1 MKKLSTRAAAV
12 ALGGALVAGGTFMF
26 DRDALA
32 GDSAAEAGRKAA
44 VRMMV
49 EETPVER
56 DGKMV
61 TSFAEVVEK
70 VSPSVVKVYT
80 TMKAREVSQEQMN
93 PFFNDPAF
101 RRFFGERF
109 GDQFGGR
116 GMVPEMPA
124 PRREGMGSG
133 VIVTK
138 DGYIL
143 TNNHVVE
150 NADEVKVQ
158 VGEDGEEFT
167 AKVVGTDPKTDI
179 AVLKIENGDKSFPA
193 VTVADSELIKV
204 GDVVLAVGNP
214 FGIGQTVTMGI
225 VSATGRAT
233 LGMEYEDF
241 IQTDAAI
248 NPGNSGGALVDAEG
262 RLIGINTAIIS
273 RSGGNQGIG
282 FAVPMNLARTVMES
296 LIEHGRVVRGFMGVN
311 IQDVNPALA
320 REFDLE
326 ENKGALVSDVTED
339 SPAEKAGIK
348 TGDVIVEFDGK
359 DVRDSRNL
367 KLQVA
372 QIAPGEEVPLK
383 VVRNGKVRE
392 LEITLKEYPS
402 EQLAAKGSSKKKGS
416 FDKAETEVL
425 SGITV
430 GEVDARA
437 RKQFEIPGS
446 LKGALVTDVDAGSPA
461 YEAGL
466 RPGDIIQEIERKPV
480 KDAEEAIAMSE
491 NLEGDS
497 VLLKIWSRGGSR
509 FLVVKNEQLG

>member
-1 MKKLSTRAAAV
+1 MSDRVKKFSTRAAAV

-26 DRDALA
+26 DSNALA
-32 GDSAAEAGRKAA
+32 KDSAAEAGRKEAI
-44 VRMMV
+44 RMMV
-49 EETPVER
+49 DETPVER

-61 TSFAEVVEK
+61 TSFAEVLK
-70 VSPSVVKVYT
+70 NVSPSVVKVYT
-80 TMKAREVSQEQMN
+80 TMKAREVSEEQFS
-93 PFFNDPAF
+93 PFFNDPRF
-101 RRFFGERF
+101 RRFFGE
-109 GDQFGGR
+109 QFDGR
-116 GMVPEMPA
+116 GMRPQMPA
-124 PRREGMGSG
+124 PRQEGMGSG

-150 NADEVKVQ
+150 NADVVKVQ
-158 VGEDGEEFT
+158 VGERGEEFT

-193 VTVADSELIKV
+193 IRVADSEGIKV

-233 LGMEYEDF
+233 MGMEYEDF

-282 FAVPMNLARTVMES
+282 FAVPVNLARGVMES
-296 LIEHGRVVRGFMGVN
+296 LVEHGRVVRGFMGVN

-320 REFDLE
+320 REFELDSYD
-326 ENKGALVSDVTED
+326 GALVADVTED
-339 SPAEKAGIK
+339 SPAEEAGLKA
-348 TGDVIVEFDGK
+348 GDVIVEFNGK
-359 DVRDSRNL
+359 EVRDSRNL
-367 KLQVA
+367 KLEVSQT
-372 QIAPGEEVPLK
+372 APGKEVPVK
-383 VVRNGKVRE
+383 VLRNGKSKE
-392 LEITLKEYPS
+392 LEITLKEFPS
-402 EQLAAKGSSKKKGS
+402 EQLAAKAKSKKGS
-416 FDKAETEVL
+416 FDKAETDVL
-425 SGITV
+425 SGVTV
-430 GEVDARA
+430 GEVDGRA
-437 RKQFEIPGS
+437 RQQFEIPSG
-446 LKGALVTDVDAGSPA
+446 LRGALVTEVDPGSPA
-461 YEAGL
+461 FEAGL
-466 RPGDIIQEIERKPV
+466 RPGDIIQEIERQPV
-480 KDAEEAIAMSE
+480 KDAEEAVAMSE

-509 FLVVKNEQLG
+509 FLVVKNEELG